1 MKEYIKKLPL
11 EISIEEIEKSIEGKS
26 NYDKFIKAVKLYAE
40 KNKKR
45 FQEAYQKD
53 EDLKNQFE
61 TFESFYE
68 TIIIRKIYM
77 TLGMRFKFDLN
88 YWFGTRKEKIKIFQ
102 KEPDVQEMMN
112 DYIGNCR
119 ALSFLMKSILDQI
132 NIKSKIIQDVHCNRK
147 YAPHTFILIEPL
159 DKKIPEY
166 IIDLEDDLRR
176 IQSNSYTLNFGIAY
190 RDYILSDYGIENLVF
205 SKRTIETFDKITNY
219 PLNGKP
225 YANGYGDLLK
235 WYSSLPQELDE
246 SNLEWIRAAI
256 ENLEPYK
263 TPQLKG
269 RDRLAYHKKRLGEAF
284 SSTEPFFNG
293 IYKCGKYK
301 IYSVDGYFQKDKLI
315 EYIVIAK
322 NEPLLMYRYNEEE
335 NRFVEEPIDT
345 FISNIKKRIYNR
357 Y

>member
-1 MKEYIKKLPL
+1 MKKYIEQLPS
-11 EISIEEIEKSIEGKS
+11 EITIEEIENSIDRGS
-26 NYDKFIKAVKLYAE
+26 NYIKFIEAVKLYKE

-45 FQEAYQKD
+45 FQNAYEKD

-77 TLGMRFKFDLN
+77 TLGMRFSFDLN
-88 YWFGTRKEKIKIFQ
+88 YWFGTKKEKIKIFQ
-102 KEPDVQEMMN
+102 KEPDVQEMMEK
-112 DYIGNCR
+112 YIGNCR
-119 ALSFLMKSILDQI
+119 AISFLEKSIFDKM
-132 NIKSKIIQDVHCNRK
+132 NIKSKVIQDVHCNRK
-147 YAPHTFILIEPL
+147 YAPHTFLIIEPL

-176 IQSNSYTLNFGIAY
+176 IQSNSHTVDFGISY
-190 RDYILSDYGIENLVF
+190 RDYILSNNGKENCVF
-205 SKRTIETFDKITNY
+205 SKRTIETFDKLTNY
-219 PLNGKP
+219 PLDKKS
-225 YANGYGDLLK
+225 YADGYKDLLS
-235 WYSSLPQELDE
+235 WYGSMSNE
-246 SNLEWIRAAI
+246 SDKLNLEWIRVAI

-284 SSTEPFFNG
+284 SPTEPFLNG

-322 NEPLLMYRYNEEE
+322 NEPLLIYRYDEE
-335 NRFVEEPIDT
+335 NNKFVEEPIDT
-345 FISNIKKRIYNR
+345 FISSIKNRIYNR
-357 Y
+357 H